1 MFDFFGEIL
10 GFVSSVFQ
18 FFVNLVESLIQA
30 VVFMAS
36 GVGFATAIVPFM
48 PSIIGTAIVIFLAIF
63 VIKFLIGR

>member
-1 MFDFFGEIL
+1 MFDFFNQIS
-10 GFVSSVFQ
+10 GFAVSLFQ

-30 VVFMAS
+30 VVFMGS
-36 GVGFATAIVPFM
+36 GVAFATAIVPFM

>member
-1 MFDFFGEIL
+1 MFDFFGKIS
-10 GFVSSVFQ
+10 GFAVSLFQ

-30 VVFMAS
+30 VIFMGS
-36 GVGFATAIVPFM
+36 GVAFAGAIVPFM